1 MLFPQLQ
8 HELDD
13 LAGAPD
19 AYFQL
24 MHHLV
29 SVSEGT
35 ELPLTALLIFA
46 TSRRSSAAVE
56 AFCQTIASDNHLMAP
71 AIIRMHLDHLL
82 TLHAAR
88 EHEAGA
94 DQYTYR
100 RLEGVQTR
108 RMNNG
113 RGKKM
118 HDAELIASI
127 VEVTGDEWIRERHQI
142 YSDFVHFGGA
152 ALRSVV
158 QTADP
163 EQGTATLILAGQ
175 NSIPSVT
182 EDDVRVWISD
192 MKAINAIIWLIIEDY
207 ISQRIQTNPQPT

>member
-13 LAGAPD
+13 LAEAPD
-19 AYFQL
+19 TYTQL

-46 TSRRSSAAVE
+46 TSRRATAAAE

-100 RLEGVQTR
+100 RLEGMQTR

-118 HDAELIASI
+118 HDAELIASV
-127 VEVTGDEWIRERHQI
+127 VEVTGDEWIKERHQI
-142 YSDFVHFGGA
+142 YRELRPLQSARNA
-152 ALRSVV
+152 ACEERGYLAVTDSRPVRALTMQHKLGSIVDQDQSQTVVYWMVVRRRS
-158 QTADP
+158 
-163 EQGTATLILAGQ
+163 LAAR
-175 NSIPSVT
+175 SS
-182 EDDVRVWISD
+182 
-192 MKAINAIIWLIIEDY
+192 
-207 ISQRIQTNPQPT
+207 

>member
-8 HELDD
+8 PDLDD
-13 LAGAPD
+13 LAKAPD
-19 AYFQL
+19 SYFQL

-29 SVSEGT
+29 SVAEGT
-35 ELPLTALLIFA
+35 ELPLTTLLIFA
-46 TSRRSSAAVE
+46 TSRRASAAVD

-88 EHEAGA
+88 EHEEGT
-94 DQYTYR
+94 DRYVYR
-100 RLEGVQTR
+100 RLEGVHTR
-108 RMNNG
+108 RMNNSHG
-113 RGKKM
+113 RKM

-142 YSDFVHFGGA
+142 YSDFVHFGNA

-158 QTADP
+158 HTSDP

-175 NSIPSVT
+175 NTIPSVT

-192 MKAINAIIWLIIEDY
+192 MKAINAIIWAIVEDY
-207 ISQRIQTNPQPT
+207 ISHRIQTTAQPD